1 MISLIDLLMWS
12 QATESVTNRTVTS
25 GADVNVS
32 CDLDI
37 EMYCYRHKLP
47 DPPMLILNA
56 CKGTQDKTCK
66 LKCSENTNSSMCIS
80 NISTDEL
87 GVYYCVKTSEPQKLC
102 NITEIYI
109 CSELWIF
116 LYCIYFSLFCQ
127 RLKLNKD

>member
-1 MISLIDLLMWS
+1 MWS
-12 QATESVTNRTVTS
+12 QAESVTNTVVTS

-47 DPPMLILNA
+47 DPPMLILTCN
-56 CKGTQDKTCK
+56 GTQDKTCK
-66 LKCSENTNSSMCIS
+66 LKCSVNTNSSMCIS

-87 GVYYCVKTSEPQKLC
+87 GVYYCVKTSEPQKFC

-109 CSELWIF
+109 CSELWISI
-116 LYCIYFSLFCQ
+116 LYILLIVLSKTEIKK
-127 RLKLNKD
+127 RLKLL

>member
-12 QATESVTNRTVTS
+12 QATESVTNTTATS

-47 DPPMLILNA
+47 DPPILNA
-56 CKGTQDKTCK
+56 CNGTQDKTCK
-66 LKCSENTNSSMCIS
+66 LKWSENTNSSMCIS

-109 CSELWIF
+109 CSELWIC